1 MKILNF
7 GSLNIDYV
15 YQVDHMVKRG
25 ETLSSG
31 GRAVFTG
38 GKGLN
43 QSIALAR
50 AGLPVWHAGN
60 VGRDGDLLLKELKD
74 SGVDTS
80 LVRVLSD
87 QPSGHTVIQ
96 NDKEGDNCILLYG
109 GANQAV
115 TEEEVDAVLS
125 HFSAGDWLVL
135 QNEINELPY
144 IIRRAKDKGMRIV
157 LNPSPMNEK
166 ILDLP
171 LEDIELFFINEIEAV
186 QLIQGLEEKT
196 EQKVTR
202 RKTDMDRYFSETDG
216 PDWKKIRLA
225 LLDLLP
231 KGHFVLTMGS
241 FGAVYFSKEEALY
254 QPAEKVK
261 AVDTTAAGD
270 TFTGYFLAG
279 ILGAGEKRTIDKDNI
294 VARETSRETSKDWNS
309 SEESMD
315 QDVYAP
321 DRIQNSLALA
331 SHAAAI
337 AVTRHG
343 AAPSIPSLKEVETGI

>member
-15 YQVDHMVKRG
+15 YKVDHMVRRG
-25 ETLSSG
+25 ETLSSS
-31 GRAVFTG
+31 GRGVFTG

-50 AGLPVWHAGN
+50 AGLPVFHAGN

-80 LVRVLSD
+80 LVRVLDS

-96 NDKEGDNCILLYG
+96 NDKDGDNCILLYG

-115 TEEEVDAVLS
+115 TEDQVDATLEE
-125 HFSAGDWLVL
+125 FAAGDWLVL
-135 QNEINELPY
+135 QNEINEMPY
-144 IIRRAKDKGMRIV
+144 IVKKAHELGMKIV

-171 LEDIELFFINEIEAV
+171 LKDIELFFVNEIEAV
-186 QLIQGLEEKT
+186 QLIRGLSGRDPEK
-196 EQKVTR
+196 ELL
-202 RKTDMDRYFSETDG
+202 SETEG
-216 PDWKKIRLA
+216 PDWKKIRA
-225 LLDLLP
+225 ELLKLLP
-231 KGHFVLTMGS
+231 EAHFVLTMGS
-241 FGAVYFSKEEALY
+241 FGAVYLSKDLALY

-279 ILGAGEKRTIDKDNI
+279 ILRGQIAGAAEPAGLTAEAAEK
-294 VARETSRETSKDWNS
+294 
-309 SEESMD
+309 SERADILSD
-315 QDVYAP
+315 A
-321 DRIQNSLALA
+321 DRIQKSLVLA

-337 AVTRHG
+337 AVTKQG
-343 AAPSIPSLKEVETGI
+343 AAPSIPKITDVEA

>member
-15 YQVDHMVKRG
+15 YKVDHMVKRG
-25 ETLSSG
+25 ETLSST
-31 GRAVFTG
+31 GRGVFTG

-43 QSIALAR
+43 QSIAMAR
-50 AGLPVWHAGN
+50 AGLPVSHAGN

-74 SGVDTS
+74 SGVDIS
-80 LVRVLSD
+80 LVRILED

-96 NDKEGDNCILLYG
+96 NDKDGDNCILLYG

-115 TEEEVDAVLS
+115 TKDQVDATLAE
-125 HFSAGDWLVL
+125 FSAGDWLLL

-144 IIRRAKDKGMRIV
+144 IVKRAHELGMKIV

-171 LEDIELFFINEIEAV
+171 LKDIELFFVNEIEAI
-186 QLIQGLEEKT
+186 QLIRGLSGRDLEK
-196 EQKVTR
+196 ELL
-202 RKTDMDRYFSETDG
+202 SETEG
-216 PDWKKIRLA
+216 PDWKKIRTE
-225 LLDLLP
+225 LLKLLP
-231 KGHFVLTMGS
+231 EAHFVLTMGS
-241 FGAVYFSKEEALY
+241 FGAVYLSKDLALY

-279 ILGAGEKRTIDKDNI
+279 ILRGQMAGAAEPAGLTAEASEKSESAGE
-294 VARETSRETSKDWNS
+294 
-309 SEESMD
+309 SERPGESERAD
-315 QDVYAP
+315 ILSDA
-321 DRIQNSLALA
+321 DRIQKGLALA

-337 AVTRHG
+337 AVTKQG
-343 AAPSIPSLKEVETGI
+343 AAPSIPRLEDVEA

>member
-1 MKILNF
+1 M
-7 GSLNIDYV
+7 
-15 YQVDHMVKRG
+15 
-25 ETLSSG
+25 
-31 GRAVFTG
+31 
-38 GKGLN
+38 
-43 QSIALAR
+43 
-50 AGLPVWHAGN
+50 
-60 VGRDGDLLLKELKD
+60 
-74 SGVDTS
+74 
-80 LVRVLSD
+80 
-87 QPSGHTVIQ
+87 
-96 NDKEGDNCILLYG
+96 
-109 GANQAV
+109 
-115 TEEEVDAVLS
+115 DAVLS

-216 PDWKKIRLA
+216 PDLKKIRLA

-279 ILGAGEKRTIDKDNI
+279 LLTAGEK
-294 VARETSRETSKDWNS
+294 S
-309 SEESMD
+309 
-315 QDVYAP
+315 YAP

>member
-1 MKILNF
+1 MQLPDRTERGKTMRILNF

-135 QNEINELPY
+135 QNEINELLY

-279 ILGAGEKRTIDKDNI
+279 LLTAGEKG
-294 VARETSRETSKDWNS
+294 
-309 SEESMD
+309 
-315 QDVYAP
+315 YAP

-343 AAPSIPSLKEVETGI
+343 AAPSIPSLKEVESGI